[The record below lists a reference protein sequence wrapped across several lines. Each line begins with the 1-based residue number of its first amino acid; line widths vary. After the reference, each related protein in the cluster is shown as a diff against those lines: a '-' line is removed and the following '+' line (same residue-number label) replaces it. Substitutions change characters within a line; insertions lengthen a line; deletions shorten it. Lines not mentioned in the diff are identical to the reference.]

1 MRENE
6 LSVFSKV
13 GVIVLVALAFAA
25 AFVNIANGVVVNPR
39 AFWIVVAGLVL
50 FLIGKGSV
58 IARGRWISFGTGL
71 MSENMANLYRLG
83 YWLMAV
89 GILVTFA

>member
-1 MRENE
+1 MREHQ
-6 LSVFSKV
+6 LSLFSKL
-13 GVIVLVALAFAA
+13 GVVVLVALAFAA
-25 AFVNIANGVVVNPR
+25 ALVRIADGVVGNPR
-39 AFWIVVAGLVL
+39 AFLIVLAGLCV

-58 IARGRWISFGTGL
+58 IAGGQWISFGSRH

-89 GILVTFA
+89 GILLTFA